1 MYHKQQIF
9 DFGADQD
16 HVQNPVF
23 FLTESLS
30 LRDRYNCKTSRD
42 QLAALVE
49 ICALRRLLV

>member
-23 FLTESLS
+23 FLNWIFITA
-30 LRDRYNCKTSRD
+30 R
-42 QLAALVE
+42 
-49 ICALRRLLV
+49 

>member
-23 FLTESLS
+23 FLKLNLYHCEIGTTVR
-30 LRDRYNCKTSRD
+30 LRGIS
-42 QLAALVE
+42 
-49 ICALRRLLV
+49 